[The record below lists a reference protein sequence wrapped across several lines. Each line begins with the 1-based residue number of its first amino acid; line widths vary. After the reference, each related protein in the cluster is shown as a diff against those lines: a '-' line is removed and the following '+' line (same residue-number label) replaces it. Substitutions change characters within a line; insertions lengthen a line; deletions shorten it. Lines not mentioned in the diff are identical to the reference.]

1 MDLTGMSESILER
14 AVAKFLAVPAQR
26 FLRMK
31 RGVSL
36 LIAAGDRD
44 DVGNIIQGAYQSPL
58 LVQWSRASSR
68 RLQIELVR
76 FS

>member
-14 AVAKFLAVPAQR
+14 AVAKFLAVPARR

-36 LIAAGDRD
+36 LIADGDRD
-44 DVGNIIQGAYQSPL
+44 EVGSIIQGRYQSPL
-58 LVQWSRASSR
+58 LVQWSHASSR
-68 RLQIELVR
+68 RLQVELIR
-76 FS
+76 FA